1 MNAAEAIDA
10 LKNSLLHYA
19 FNGELIK
26 DNTRNGKLTVDNV
39 CNEKLITD
47 KGQ

>member
-10 LKNSLLHYA
+10 LKKLLLHCA
-19 FNGELIK
+19 FNGELSK

-39 CNEKLITD
+39 CNEKLITG